1 MVIAPHRNIAWIF
14 VLLSAAFAVACTKD
28 EAAEPV
34 APEATTEETS
44 AEDGAAAE
52 ATAEDASSEDAQ
64 EITGTAESPAD
75 DASEADV
82 GVAEEAAEAP
92 ESPTPVPQ
100 PQGSSVDTTG
110 AAVWY
115 VKSSTT
121 AVYDAPGGK
130 QVASLR
136 KGDHILVVVDGEWAK
151 VHDGTWLRTKDLSQK
166 PIGRTRPKAA
176 KWR

>member
-14 VLLSAAFAVACTKD
+14 VLLSTAFAVACTKD

-34 APEATTEETS
+34 APESTTEETS
-44 AEDGAAAE
+44 AEEGDAAE
-52 ATAEDASSEDAQ
+52 ATAEDATSEDAPD
-64 EITGTAESPAD
+64 ITGTEESPTA
-75 DASEADV
+75 DASEEDV
-82 GVAEEAAEAP
+82 GIAEESAATP
-92 ESPTPVPQ
+92 QSPTPVPQ
-100 PQGSSVDTTG
+100 SQGTSVDTTG
-110 AAVWY
+110 ATVWY
-115 VKSSTT
+115 VKSSATG
-121 AVYDAPGGK
+121 VYDAPGGK

-151 VHDGTWLRTKDLSQK
+151 VHDGTWIRAKDLSQK